1 MVQFS
6 IEFQLY
12 CHRKSHLMK
21 TNHCLFL
28 FCRWTRG
35 ASLSCLSRNYWQHS
49 SHLKEVNFLSLCR
62 SLDKLPPNILRED
75 SNCKEAEEVSKW
87 FKGAFEATEKQ
98 YLRELMFVVYDKTV
112 DDEKS
117 GQIGEVYTFKVN
129 LGNSIDLL
137 RAVILP
143 GHWHW
148 LDFREN
154 SHSQSEAESQESW
167 TNIQVQTYRVKG
179 GHLQ

>member
-1 MVQFS
+1 M
-6 IEFQLY
+6 
-12 CHRKSHLMK
+12 
-21 TNHCLFL
+21 
-28 FCRWTRG
+28 
-35 ASLSCLSRNYWQHS
+35 
-49 SHLKEVNFLSLCR
+49 
-62 SLDKLPPNILRED
+62 
-75 SNCKEAEEVSKW
+75 SKW

-143 GHWHW
+143 EYWHR

-154 SHSQSEAESQESW
+154 SHSQAEAESQES
-167 TNIQVQTYRVKG
+167 
-179 GHLQ
+179 